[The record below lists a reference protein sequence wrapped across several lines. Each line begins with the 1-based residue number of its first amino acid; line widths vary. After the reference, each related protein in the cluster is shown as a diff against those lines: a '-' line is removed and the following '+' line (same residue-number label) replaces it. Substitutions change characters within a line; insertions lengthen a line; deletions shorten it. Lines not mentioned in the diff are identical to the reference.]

1 MTCQALSIGFL
12 RGEAAPKNLHL
23 LDKLISVK
31 VMVGGI
37 DVDSGELCP
46 DLVQST

>member
-1 MTCQALSIGFL
+1 MQIWGSCSGSDDLPST
-12 RGEAAPKNLHL
+12 EHL

-37 DVDSGELCP
+37 DVASGELCP
-46 DLVQST
+46 NLVQST